1 MTTVVQQQVVIAG
14 SALPQVVVVEEA
26 SQRGAAVSHGV
37 QGPKGPIGP
46 AGGTAFTR
54 LAAAPLSALRVV
66 WEDPDG
72 LIRPL
77 DFEDADHIGLL
88 CGITVTAASAP
99 GQAVTVQRS
108 GPVDVP
114 GLGLQPGPVWLG
126 SSGGLTQDPPVNG
139 FDVQVGSVVSGQRMY
154 IDISSPINL

>member
-1 MTTVVQQQVVIAG
+1 MTSPATPTV
-14 SALPQVVVVEEA
+14 LVEIITP
-26 SQRGAAVSHGV
+26 AAPLVAELGIP
-37 QGPKGPIGP
+37 GPPGPPGQS
-46 AGGTAFTR
+46 GGTAFTR

-72 LIRPL
+72 LIHPL

-88 CGITVTAASAP
+88 CGVTITAASAA

-114 GLGLQPGPVWLG
+114 GLGLTPGPVWLG
-126 SSGGLTQDPPVNG
+126 SSGGLTQAPPVNG
-139 FDVQVGSVVSGQRMY
+139 FDVQVGSVVSDQRMY